1 MIGGQRKRRD
11 ETLLRNIAKG
21 HRYFGLIMSGQSYA
35 QIAET
40 KNTSKRMVQHLT
52 EFAFLSPE
60 IVEQICEGCQPPGLT
75 TEWLKRHK
83 IPVLW
88 SEQRALFAGL

>member
-1 MIGGQRKRRD
+1 
-11 ETLLRNIAKG
+11 
-21 HRYFGLIMSGQSYA
+21 MSGQSYA